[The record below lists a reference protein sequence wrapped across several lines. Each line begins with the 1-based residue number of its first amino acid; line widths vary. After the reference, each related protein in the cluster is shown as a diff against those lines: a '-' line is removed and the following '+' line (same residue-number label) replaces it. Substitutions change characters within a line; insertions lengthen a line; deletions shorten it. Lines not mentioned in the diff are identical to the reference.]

1 MQKLAEIC
9 VRRPVFATVIIL
21 LLTVI
26 GGFSFFTLGVDRF
39 PKIDVP
45 TVSVQTSNPGA
56 APAEIETEVT
66 DIIEGAVNTVPGI
79 EEMRSTSSQGSSNVT
94 ITFNLEKDPDLATQ
108 EVRDKV
114 STILRRLPET
124 VDPPIVRKSDP
135 DATPVLQYAISA
147 PRSSIE
153 LTQIVQNQIQER
165 IESAD
170 GVGEVVI
177 FGGRQ
182 REIKVYVEPDR
193 LRAFNLSVTEVSN
206 ALRAQNLELP
216 GGRLDEGARTVTL
229 RTLSKITRVED
240 FNDIVVASRN
250 GYPVKV
256 RDIGRVEDS
265 GVDPQSAASL
275 NGVPSA

>member
-21 LLTVI
+21 LLTVV
-26 GGFSFFTLGVDRF
+26 GGFAFFSLGVDRF

-114 STILRRLPET
+114 STVLNRLPET
-124 VDPPIVRKSDP
+124 ADPPIVRKSDP
-135 DATPVLQYAISA
+135 DSQPVLVYAVSA
-147 PRSSIE
+147 PRSAIE
-153 LTQIVQNQIQER
+153 LTTLVQNQIQER
-165 IESAD
+165 VESAD

-182 REIKVYVEPDR
+182 REIKVYVEPER
-193 LRAFNLSVTEVSN
+193 LRAYNLSVTEVVN

-229 RTLSKITRVED
+229 RTISRIPKVEQ
-240 FNDIVVASRN
+240 FNDVIITTRN
-250 GYPVKV
+250 NYPVKISDV
-256 RDIGRVEDS
+256 GRVEDS
-265 GVDPQSAASL
+265 G
-275 NGVPSA
+275 

>member
-1 MQKLAEIC
+1 MQWLAEIC
-9 VRRPVFATVIIL
+9 VHRPVFATVIIL
-21 LLTVI
+21 FLTVV
-26 GGFSFFTLGVDRF
+26 GGFAFFSLGVDRF

-94 ITFNLEKDPDLATQ
+94 ITFNLEKNADLATQ

-114 STILRRLPET
+114 NTVLNRLPET
-124 VDPPIVRKSDP
+124 ADPPVVRKSDP
-135 DATPVLQYAISA
+135 DSMPVLIYAISA
-147 PRSSIE
+147 PRSSVE
-153 LTQIVQNQIQER
+153 LTTLVQNQIQER

-170 GVGEVVI
+170 GVGEVVV

-229 RTLSKITRVED
+229 RTLSRIPKVEQ
-240 FNDIVVASRN
+240 FNDVIITDRN
-250 GYPVKV
+250 GYP
-256 RDIGRVEDS
+256 
-265 GVDPQSAASL
+265 
-275 NGVPSA
+275 